1 MKKRKFCLKLII
13 LTVFFVFICTS
24 NTLANETSTE
34 DILESQKDSLNI
46 SGFLEEADKYTSDL
60 YRDMDVGEIFNKAIK
75 GEIDNE
81 SIIKRFLSI
90 IGKEIIDC
98 IGVLGTVIVIIVIH
112 SILKSISDGLENKTV
127 SQIVYYVQ
135 YILIVTLIMVNF
147 SDVISMVRNS
157 IDSLVGFMNSLI
169 PILITL
175 MLTTGSFTS
184 AGLLEPIL
192 LFLITFIGNFINM
205 IIIPFVLISTAL
217 AIVSKVSER
226 IQLDKLSKF
235 FNSAVIWVLGIVLT
249 IFVGLASVEGSLS
262 STVDG
267 VTAKTTKAAV
277 SNFIPVVGKILG
289 DAVETVIG
297 CGAILKNAVGII
309 GVIVVISICMAPIIK
324 LAILMG
330 LYYLCAA
337 VCQPIADGKIIKLL
351 DQMGDTFKILFAI
364 LCSISI
370 MLIIGV
376 TLVIKIS
383 NSGLMYR

>member
-1 MKKRKFCLKLII
+1 MEILVTLLLIVGLFCVFIELLMPGFGIFGILGIIFII
-13 LTVFFVFICTS
+13 LSWGITI
-24 NTLANETSTE
+24 STFKLG
-34 DILESQKDSLNI
+34 IVIVLI
-46 SGFLEEADKYTSDL
+46 
-60 YRDMDVGEIFNKAIK
+60 
-75 GEIDNE
+75 
-81 SIIKRFLSI
+81 
-90 IGKEIIDC
+90 EIIF
-98 IGVLGTVIVIIVIH
+98 
-112 SILKSISDGLENKTV
+112 IS
-127 SQIVYYVQ
+127 
-135 YILIVTLIMVNF
+135 
-147 SDVISMVRNS
+147 
-157 IDSLVGFMNSLI
+157 
-169 PILITL
+169 
-175 MLTTGSFTS
+175 
-184 AGLLEPIL
+184 IL